1 MAVLVVLLAS
11 LLLFGGLGAL
21 GVGAL
26 STPRDV
32 VAWAMTAMFAFTAS
46 AHFTRARRDLVA
58 MVPKAFPKPALLV
71 SLTGIL
77 QGLGAVGLLVPA
89 TRDLAGLCLLLLLVA
104 MLPANVSAARR
115 GVPMR
120 GRAPT
125 PLLVRIP
132 MQLLFIG
139 LTWWATQN

>member
-1 MAVLVVLLAS
+1 
-11 LLLFGGLGAL
+11 
-21 GVGAL
+21 
-26 STPRDV
+26 
-32 VAWAMTAMFAFTAS
+32 MFAFTATS
-46 AHFTRARRDLVA
+46 HFTRTRGDLVA

-89 TRDLAGLCLLLLLVA
+89 TRDLAGLCLVLLLVA

-125 PLLVRIP
+125 PLRLRIP
-132 MQLLFIG
+132 VQLLFIG
-139 LTWWATQN
+139 LTWWATQA